1 MVNKVIQLAEM
12 QETFKKEMIDLT
24 VLLKDPKLE
33 PGRKASAMLKLKEIE
48 DLLVFEIDDM
58 KGNTE
63 VRRRDLKA
71 EIERETQKRKEGGSR

>member
-1 MVNKVIQLAEM
+1 MPSRGVQLTNM
-12 QETFKKEMIDLT
+12 QETFKKEMVELT

-33 PGRKASAMLKLKEIE
+33 PGRKASAMLKLKDLE
-48 DLLVFEIDDM
+48 DVLITELDEV

-71 EIERETQKRKEGGSR
+71 EIDRETKRRTGA